1 MDLLSLLNLQG
12 FIVVCAIFVPL
23 ERLFA
28 LHKDQ
33 RIFRRGWPNDLIY
46 VFVNKLVIQ
55 AGLLIVIIGVG
66 VCARWLVPAALQQT
80 IAAQPDWLQIVQ
92 AIIIADIGF
101 YAAHRMFHTVP
112 WLWRFHAVHHSIEE
126 MDWLAAARVHPVDQI
141 VTKGISLLPLYALGY
156 SNVALGVYAVLYMWQ
171 SYLIHANVRLSFGP
185 LRWLIASPEFHHWHH
200 SNQREAYNMN
210 YAGQLAVLDRLF
222 GTLHMPPGQMPS
234 SYGVNEP
241 VPQHY
246 AAQLLYPFTR
256 SQPKK
261 PRRTPEPPASYDQ
274 VWPSSMP
281 VARQGDKE
289 TS

>member
-1 MDLLSLLNLQG
+1 MELVNLVNLLNLQG

-23 ERLFA
+23 ERIFA

-33 RIFRRGWPNDLIY
+33 RIFRRGWRNDLIY
-46 VFVNKLVIQ
+46 VFLNRLVIQ
-55 AGLLIVIIGVG
+55 VGLLIVIIGVG
-66 VCARWLVPAALQQT
+66 VCAHWLVPAALQQ
-80 IAAQPDWLQIVQ
+80 AVADQPAWLQTVQ
-92 AIIIADIGF
+92 AIIIADVGF
-101 YAAHRMFHTVP
+101 YAAHRMFHSVP
-112 WLWRFHAVHHSIEE
+112 WLWRFHAIHHSIEE

-171 SYLIHANVRLSFGP
+171 SYLIHANVRISFGP

-222 GTLHMPPGQMPS
+222 GTLHMPRGRMPS

-241 VPQHY
+241 VPQSY
-246 AAQLLYPFTR
+246 TAQLLYPFKR
-256 SQPKK
+256 RR
-261 PRRTPEPPASYDQ
+261 PRKQQRTPEQPTDLVIQ
-274 VWPSSMP
+274 K
-281 VARQGDKE
+281 R
-289 TS
+289 